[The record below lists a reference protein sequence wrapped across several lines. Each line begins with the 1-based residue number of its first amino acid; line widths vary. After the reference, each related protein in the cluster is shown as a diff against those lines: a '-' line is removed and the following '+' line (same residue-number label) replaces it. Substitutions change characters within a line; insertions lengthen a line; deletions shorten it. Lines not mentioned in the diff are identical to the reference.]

1 MYVNLGAGNL
11 NKIRFTYDAGGMKLR
26 KQVFNN
32 ANVSQIKQ
40 DYVQGIEYRN
50 DTIEAIYT
58 SEGRAVWVPLTS
70 TWRYEFNVTDHLG
83 NVRAV
88 LSDLNNNKTLDIT
101 TNATTNEIINVTSYY
116 PFGMVMANSNFANN
130 TTTPDTKYQYNGKEY
145 NGDVGLNLLDYGAR
159 WYDPVVGRFTGID
172 PIAEKFNWVN
182 PYNYAENEP
191 IANIDLWGMQK
202 MPASLIPEAKQ
213 QLEQSW
219 VDFKSNISKRIE
231 AATNFIEK
239 NAESAQSY
247 ISKNAPAM
255 IATADKIQYFGKN
268 LKDASLLTTLASGGA
283 TAEVTI
289 PSAAAGAL
297 MEGGMKVFKGVV
309 SLIVDDQDGKSEM
322 YENIANKV
330 LDVGE
335 GLIMSSTPM
344 SAPVKAS
351 TEILFNKINE
361 QLITPTNNK
370 SNTP

>member
-1 MYVNLGAGNL
+1 
-11 NKIRFTYDAGGMKLR
+11 
-26 KQVFNN
+26 
-32 ANVSQIKQ
+32 
-40 DYVQGIEYRN
+40 
-50 DTIEAIYT
+50 
-58 SEGRAVWVPLTS
+58 
-70 TWRYEFNVTDHLG
+70 
-83 NVRAV
+83 
-88 LSDLNNNKTLDIT
+88 
-101 TNATTNEIINVTSYY
+101 
-116 PFGMVMANSNFANN
+116 
-130 TTTPDTKYQYNGKEY
+130 
-145 NGDVGLNLLDYGAR
+145 
-159 WYDPVVGRFTGID
+159 
-172 PIAEKFNWVN
+172 
-182 PYNYAENEP
+182 
-191 IANIDLWGMQK
+191 
-202 MPASLIPEAKQ
+202 
-213 QLEQSW
+213 
-219 VDFKSNISKRIE
+219 E